1 MIVNS
6 LVTIVNWC
14 IDALVFVFD
23 GALSILPDSPF
34 LQMNDQVTWGMFG
47 SAIRLFFDV
56 GTMIIHFSLYVT
68 AIGTY
73 YVIRMVLRWLKMIQ

>member
-6 LVTIVNWC
+6 LVIIANWF
-14 IDALVFVFD
+14 IDALAFMFE
-23 GALSILPDSPF
+23 GALSVLPDSPF
-34 LQMNDQVTWGMFG
+34 LQMNDVVQWGMFG

-56 GTMIIHFSLYVT
+56 GTMIVHFSLYVT